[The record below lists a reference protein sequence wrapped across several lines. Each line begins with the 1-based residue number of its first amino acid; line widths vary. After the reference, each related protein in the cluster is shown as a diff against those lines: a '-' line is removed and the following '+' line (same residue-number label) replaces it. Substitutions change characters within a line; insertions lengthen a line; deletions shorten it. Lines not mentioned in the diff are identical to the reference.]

1 MKRLIT
7 IGLMSVVLASAYS
20 SVYACDHSAKASTAS
35 KEIKESKESRVT
47 ASTNGKTIR
56 TLVVGATTGCR
67 TVDSIVSFDIDVPGR
82 TNPKFVH
89 IEALQTERPA
99 PSAFKTAVTLGRAL
113 VTTVE
118 AVIATL
124 LDAASEKTAS
134 LV

>member
-20 SVYACDHSAKASTAS
+20 FVYACDHSTKACKATKAAK
-35 KEIKESKESRVT
+35 IPVVT
-47 ASTNGKTIR
+47 ESTNGKTIR
-56 TLVVGATTGCR
+56 TLVVGAPSGCR
-67 TVDSIVSFDIDVPGR
+67 TVDSSVSFDIDVPGR

-89 IEALQTERPA
+89 IEALEADRPA
-99 PSAFKTAVTLGRAL
+99 PSAFRTAVTLGRAL

>member
-35 KEIKESKESRVT
+35 KEIKVVKESKVT
-47 ASTNGKTIR
+47 TNGKTIR
-56 TLVVGATTGCR
+56 TLVVGATSGCR
-67 TVDSIVSFDIDVPGR
+67 AGDSSVSFDIDVPGR

-89 IEALQTERPA
+89 IEALETERPA